1 LFKIA
6 TYVVVNT
13 VSMVEDTLSS
23 AVVNDEGE
31 TTPLESVEKEK
42 YTTANVMNDG
52 NDSVV
57 EMYEE
62 RVTILLLDGK
72 KEIQSSKNHD
82 KKVDDSKSMV
92 KDDEK
97 GKHGGIQT
105 SARDSDEEKDKSS
118 QEKHSQ
124 NETENEGEEEEDED
138 EKTNEDDH
146 ENND

>member
-1 LFKIA
+1 
-6 TYVVVNT
+6 
-13 VSMVEDTLSS
+13 MVEDTLSS

-31 TTPLESVEKEK
+31 TTPFESVEKEK
-42 YTTANVMNDG
+42 HTTANVMNDG

-82 KKVDDSKSMV
+82 KNVDDTKSMV

-97 GKHGGIQT
+97 ENHEGIQT
-105 SARDSDEEKDKSS
+105 SARDSDEEKDKSP

-124 NETENEGEEEEDED
+124 NETENEGEEEEDDD
-138 EKTNEDDH
+138 EKTDEDDH